1 MDAYFK
7 QLARLVVFSDNHSSI
22 KPVSQYLFDIH
33 SIHLPTAVLST
44 SVTITMKE
52 TSNGLSALRTSTWL
66 SPSGT
71 EWNVELKNTFTS
83 ILKDEE
89 VDYIDIISAH
99 TNTVTSYA

>member
-7 QLARLVVFSDNHSSI
+7 QLAKLVRLVVFSDNHPSI
-22 KPVSQYLFDIH
+22 KLVLQQPFDIH

-71 EWNVELKNTFTS
+71 EWNVELKNTVRS
-83 ILKDEE
+83 IIQHGDVEK
-89 VDYIDIISAH
+89 I
-99 TNTVTSYA
+99 